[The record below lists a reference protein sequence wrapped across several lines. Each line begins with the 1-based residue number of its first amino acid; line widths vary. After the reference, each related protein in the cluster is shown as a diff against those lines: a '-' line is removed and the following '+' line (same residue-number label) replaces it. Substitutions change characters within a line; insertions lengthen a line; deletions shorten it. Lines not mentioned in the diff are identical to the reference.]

1 MTSPSPA
8 TLPDVLTIRQLA
20 DYLKVHPKTAY
31 KYVAKGDIPGF
42 QTTGRRGRWRIQRE
56 DLESHNPRRRPAS
69 NGMTTAAAPELARKW
84 LSVEEAAFVTGV
96 SSTELYEALRSHEL
110 PGSQR
115 RKNTKWRIHVDDL
128 DTWMRGNRT

>member
-1 MTSPSPA
+1 
-8 TLPDVLTIRQLA
+8 
-20 DYLKVHPKTAY
+20 
-31 KYVAKGDIPGF
+31 
-42 QTTGRRGRWRIQRE
+42 
-56 DLESHNPRRRPAS
+56 
-69 NGMTTAAAPELARKW
+69 MTTAAAPELARKW